1 MVMKF
6 YKVKMI
12 QEYIE
17 TYVIEAE
24 SEQEAVQCTY
34 QDWLDPSDTKAG
46 DSKVKTVEVI
56 NETN

>member
-1 MVMKF
+1 
-6 YKVKMI
+6 MI
-12 QEYIE
+12 QEYFE

-56 NETN
+56 NEIN

>member
-1 MVMKF
+1 MKF

-56 NETN
+56 NEIN

>member
-1 MVMKF
+1 MKF

>member
-1 MVMKF
+1 MAMKF

-17 TYVIEAE
+17 TYVVEAN

-34 QDWLDPSDTKAG
+34 EDYLDPSSTKAG
-46 DSKVKTVEVI
+46 DSRVKTVEVI

>member
-56 NETN
+56 NEIN